1 MLCCIAYR
9 KRTQAVLERI
19 LEVQTISLTLQRY
32 EIVYL
37 VLIRNHLVTVLV
49 QLTILSTDRIHTEV
63 GNIEIVL
70 STDIEERIRSGI
82 SIHIE
87 VLSG

>member
-1 MLCCIAYR
+1 MLFSIAYR

-32 EIVYL
+32 EVLYL
-37 VLIRNHLVTVLV
+37 IPIRNHLVTVLV

-63 GNIEIVL
+63 GHIEIVL
-70 STDIEERIRSGI
+70 STDIEDRIRFGI

>member
-1 MLCCIAYR
+1 MLCSIAYR
-9 KRTQAVLERI
+9 KRTQAVLKRI
-19 LEVQTISLTLQRY
+19 LIVQTISLTLQCY
-32 EIVYL
+32 EVFYL
-37 VLIRNHLVTVLV
+37 ILIRNHLVTVLV

-70 STDIEERIRSGI
+70 STDIENRIRSGI